1 MKFIKLTL
9 NNQNCN
15 DRWVNIEYIQ
25 TIYEITKYKSDERLY
40 TVVTLLGGE
49 EDYLEVNESPD
60 EIFEKIR
67 KAEKE
72 EVGDHV

>member
-9 NNQNCN
+9 NGSNCN
-15 DRWVNIEYIQ
+15 DRWLNIEYIQ
-25 TIYEITKYKSDERLY
+25 VIYEIRKYKSNERLY
-40 TVVTLLGGE
+40 TMVTLLGGD
-49 EDYLEVNESPD
+49 EDYLEVNESPE

-72 EVGDHV
+72 EP